1 MRIDVRENQKDDVVD
16 EIVFG
21 EDGEVIQ
28 KAEATTFYVTGED
41 ETSVELWISDIDNM
55 IKALEK
61 ARELW
66 G

>member
-21 EDGEVIQ
+21 EEEEVIQ
-28 KAEATTFYVTGED
+28 KVGATTFYVTGED

-61 ARELW
+61 AKELW

>member
-41 ETSVELWISDIDNM
+41 ETPVELWISDIDNM

-61 ARELW
+61 AKDLW